1 MKPYLRH
8 SRRLGKDS
16 LRAAEIG
23 IVADPIMKQWR
34 ILHSESS
41 LGWGGQEVRVL
52 AELEW
57 MRAQGHWVAL
67 AAPPASAIAKR
78 AREAGILFFPLRTHK
93 ALLPVEIVRLA
104 AWLARNRVDVVN
116 THSSN
121 DGWLAGPAARL
132 AVRPILIRSRHI
144 EVDYPSLFWSG
155 VAFRFLPHHVI
166 TTSRKI
172 ADRLAAELGLSPERV
187 NCIATGVDLAR
198 FNPEVKSTLRQELGL
213 APDVAL
219 VGMISVLRSWKGH
232 ATFLEAAA
240 KLLGDGKHRVH
251 FIIAGDGP
259 ARAEWTQFI
268 KQEPWKGRVTLIGHR
283 ADVPNVLAS
292 LNVLVL
298 PSYAHE
304 GIPQI
309 ILQAQAMARPVVAT
323 TIGGIPEVVQD
334 GVTGLL
340 VPPRDAEVLAEKI
353 RAILD
358 DSALAKNLGQAAR
371 AHIERG
377 YSLDA
382 MGARLLRLYEK
393 LAEQKVS

>member
-1 MKPYLRH
+1 MKL
-8 SRRLGKDS
+8 
-16 LRAAEIG
+16 
-23 IVADPIMKQWR
+23 WR

-78 AREAGILFFPLRTHK
+78 AREAGILYYPLRTHK
-93 ALLPVEIVRLA
+93 ALLPFEIARLA
-104 AWLARNRVDVVN
+104 VWLISNRVDVVN

-121 DGWLAGPAARL
+121 DGWLAGLAARL
-132 AVRPILIRSRHI
+132 TTPILIRSRHI
-144 EVDYPSLFWSG
+144 EVDYPNRFWSS

-166 TTSRKI
+166 TTSRRI
-172 ADRLAAELGLSPERV
+172 ADRLVAELGLLPGRV
-187 NCIATGVDLAR
+187 TCIATGVDLAR
-198 FNPEVKSTLRQELGL
+198 FNPEMPGTLRQELGL
-213 APDVAL
+213 SPDVAL

-240 KLLGDGKHRVH
+240 KLLADKNRRVH

-259 ARAEWTQFI
+259 AREEWTQFI
-268 KQEPWKGRVTLIGHR
+268 LEDPWKGRVTLLGHR

-323 TIGGIPEVVQD
+323 TIGGIPEVVED

-340 VPPRDAEVLAEKI
+340 IAPRDSDALAEKI

-358 DSALAKNLGQAAR
+358 DSGLAKNLGQAAR
-371 AHIERG
+371 AHIERS

-382 MGARLLRLYEK
+382 MGEKLLKLYENLK
-393 LAEQKVS
+393 LSRPC